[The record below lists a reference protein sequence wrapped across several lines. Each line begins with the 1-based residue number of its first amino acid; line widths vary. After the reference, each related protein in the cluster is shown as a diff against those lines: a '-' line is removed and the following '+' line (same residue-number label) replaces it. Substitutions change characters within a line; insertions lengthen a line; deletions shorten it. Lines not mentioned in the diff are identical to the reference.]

1 MGCRKSA
8 VAGVAL
14 LLAASGCGT
23 SSEPAESS
31 AGDATTIST
40 ETALAAEALVDQW
53 GSDRDAFYV
62 VAWSLDGGYSAGQV
76 IDAAPEGL
84 IRADG
89 TIADAGGAV
98 VAPEHEPAGLLVAVE
113 GEASGSGVVVAAA
126 LPARGLVMRLLAD
139 DRPRDAEVTSVGL
152 LSETFDG
159 GLTAFEQKLAELRA
173 QAERADATAAAW
185 QEMEE
190 QNSEAITWVSLGL
203 GARGYS
209 ARQIL
214 EAILLAQWDVRRNAN
229 RNWCW
234 RVFSSKGKEILPEY
248 GAADPLLE
256 LECALDELEAAES
269 STTSSTTSTTTSTTS
284 TTTTTTSEAP
294 LTFPRTYSGTGKHT
308 FSTSVYNGSCV
319 TEGHQL
325 EVTLLADGTVTVTWV
340 TWGQS
345 YSGSS
350 APVGEKGTIECL
362 EPTDPVTIAL
372 EGRHESGHVVLYREP
387 GDVNWEGDF
396 TPGTLV
402 IDYRYESAP
411 FGNDVVSW
419 LEFDYL
425 LEFQDG

>member
-1 MGCRKSA
+1 MGCGKTG
-8 VAGVAL
+8 VAGLAL
-14 LLAASGCGT
+14 LLVASGCGV
-23 SSEPAESS
+23 SSEPVESS
-31 AGDATTIST
+31 AGDATTISA

-76 IDAAPEGL
+76 IDAAPDGL

-89 TIADAGGAV
+89 TIADADGL
-98 VAPEHEPAGLLVAVE
+98 VAAPDHEPAGLLVMVE
-113 GEASGSGVVVAAA
+113 GEAFGSGVVVAAA
-126 LPARGLVMRLLAD
+126 LPARGLAMRLLAD
-139 DRPRDAEVTSVGL
+139 DRPRDAEVTAVGL

-159 GLTAFEQKLAELRA
+159 GLAAFEQKLAELRA
-173 QAERADATAAAW
+173 QAEEDDPTAAAW
-185 QEMEE
+185 QEMAEK
-190 QNSEAITWVSLGL
+190 QAEAITWITLGL
-203 GARGYS
+203 SARGYS
-209 ARQIL
+209 GRQIL
-214 EAILLAQWDVRRNAN
+214 EAILLRQWDVHRADLNY
-229 RNWCW
+229 CW

-248 GAADPLLE
+248 GTADPLLE
-256 LECALDELEAAES
+256 MECALEEPEAAES
-269 STTSSTTSTTTSTTS
+269 STTSRTTSTTTSATT

-294 LTFPRTYSGTGKHT
+294 LAFPRTYSGAGKHT
-308 FSTSVYNGSCV
+308 FSTSVYEGSCV

-325 EVTLLADGTVTVTWV
+325 EVTLLADGTVTASWI

-350 APVGEKGTIECL
+350 APEGEKGTIECL
-362 EPTDPVTIAL
+362 DPTDPVTVTL

-402 IDYRYESAP
+402 IDYQYETAP
-411 FGNDVVSW
+411 FGNDVVNW